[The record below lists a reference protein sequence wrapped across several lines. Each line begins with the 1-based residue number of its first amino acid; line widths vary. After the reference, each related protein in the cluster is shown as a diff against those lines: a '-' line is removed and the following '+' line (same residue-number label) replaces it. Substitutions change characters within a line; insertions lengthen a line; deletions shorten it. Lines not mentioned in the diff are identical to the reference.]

1 MNKLTKVGVSALCG
15 SLAAVTSANA
25 GDMTVT
31 GGVDMTWMN
40 LQDAAQGTPIGI
52 GSNLTFT
59 GSGELDN
66 GTTFAVTVANLNAN
80 AYSNTHVVVTV
91 PGIGDIRVDQGSS
104 GTGIDRM
111 DDLMPTAWEEAY
123 GHGIGSGIQTVNGSS
138 AAGNIEYT
146 PSFMPD
152 GVTLRAVYAPS
163 SGQAAGGDKSTGGA
177 GASKGAGYDLTGEI
191 TSIADGLKVFA
202 GFARNDQN
210 KTMANYTEDEASQW
224 TAGATYAVGGFTIG
238 YQYSWDDLNESH
250 VSSYENDAYG
260 VSFNV
265 NDDLTLSYGKYESKQ
280 DTRSNDDNTAEATSY
295 QIAYSVGGASIRLAD
310 GSIDNANYV
319 TAAGGHDKDGQ
330 TLSVS
335 LAF

>member
-15 SLAAVTSANA
+15 SLAAVASANA
-25 GDMTVT
+25 GEMTVT

-40 LQDAAQGTPIGI
+40 IQDGQTGTPLGI

-111 DDLMPTAWEEAY
+111 DDIMPTAWEEAY
-123 GHGIGSGIQTVNGSS
+123 GHGLGSGIRTVNGQS

-146 PSFMPD
+146 PSMMPD
-152 GVTLRAVYAPS
+152 GVTLRLVYAPS
-163 SGQAAGGDKSTGGA
+163 ADTAAGGDKSFGGA
-177 GASKGAGYDLTGEI
+177 GSSKGAGYDITGEI
-191 TSIADGLKVFA
+191 TSIADGLKIFG
-202 GFARNDQN
+202 GFATNDQDEL
-210 KTMANYTEDEASQW
+210 MANYTENEATEW
-224 TAGATYAVGGFTIG
+224 TAGATYAVGGLTVG

-260 VSFNV
+260 VSFNI
-265 NDDLTLSYGKYESKQ
+265 NDDLTISYGKYESKQ
-280 DTRSNDDNTAEATSY
+280 DTRSSDDNTTEATSM

-310 GSIDNANYV
+310 GSIDNANYS
-319 TAAGGHDKDGQ
+319 TGIASNDKDGQ